1 MYQTLNIDIILTFD
15 SMFLSFLQISSALPQ
30 LISVS
35 CQTRQFLNLSLM
47 IVRRVTAPIYQFFTV
62 QYQFFTVFR
71 IQFISLFLA
80 RHRLNAVH
88 FYPGSEAAGEP
99 VVCFVNKPNNN
110 NNNNGGKLRHLFHD
124 SVSFEVRQQTKTT
137 TTIMAAS
144 YGTIID
150 NVPFTLDGIQHA
162 ACFI

>member
-80 RHRLNAVH
+80 RHRLNAVY

-99 VVCFVNKPNNN
+99 VVCSN
-110 NNNNGGKLRHLFHD
+110 LFH
-124 SVSFEVRQQTKTT
+124 SWSTNQTTT

-144 YGTIID
+144 YAICFTILFRLKFV
-150 NVPFTLDGIQHA
+150 NKPKQQQQ
-162 ACFI
+162 